1 MIVPDLTPEDELDVV
16 YVGQELKGVG
26 KWVVR
31 VLTDGKFRPSGIGGI
46 VVVVSSIKPI
56 RIG

>member
-1 MIVPDLTPEDELDVV
+1 MPDLTPEDELDVV

-26 KWVVR
+26 KWVVH

-56 RIG
+56 RLG